1 MASCEDNSGDSLIE
15 PGKRSAVEPKRYL
28 VRATRA
34 ALADRTA
41 VRLPT
46 DACNRLDT
54 AGEQRWH
61 ASTMR

>member
-15 PGKRSAVEPKRYL
+15 SGRRSAVEPKRYL

-41 VRLPT
+41 VTLPPT
-46 DACNRLDT
+46 PVT
-54 AGEQRWH
+54 
-61 ASTMR
+61 S